1 MTRQLRPRGKAYP
14 YIIWPL
20 IGLVFAGQFYL
31 FTRQSGYAV
40 GWRRVFV
47 WEVTRWSLWAILA
60 PLMISFIRRRPILS
74 WRKTRPIL
82 IHALVSVLFSLVHLV
97 LFAVSLWLEAKIID
111 AIATNQSL
119 MALLRSSISEAFK
132 LFQTAFTLDFHIGIL
147 VYWSIL
153 VVCQALDSSRRAA
166 QLETQLANAQLE
178 ALKMQLHP
186 HFLFNTLN
194 SITALL
200 HQDVEAADEMIGEL
214 GSFLRMTLKN
224 PGGTEVR
231 LQEELNFLKS
241 YLQIEKVR
249 FQDKLAVNFIIDPE
263 TVDAK
268 VPNLILQPII
278 ENAIRHAV
286 APKKD
291 AGQIDIHARRENGR
305 LHIQIMDNGPGISGS
320 NSDQFKEGIGL
331 QNIRARL
338 QKLYGADHVF
348 RLSNRTG
355 GGLNVE
361 LEIAFRTE
369 TLTDADAEEKTN
381 E

>member
-1 MTRQLRPRGKAYP
+1 MIRQWRPRGKAYP

-20 IGLVFAGQFYL
+20 IGLIFAGQFYL
-31 FTRQSGYAV
+31 FTRQAGYAV
-40 GWRRVFV
+40 GWRSVFA
-47 WEVTRWSLWAILA
+47 WELTRWTLWAVLA
-60 PLMISFIRRRPILS
+60 PLMISSIRRRPILS
-74 WRKTRPIL
+74 WRKARPIL
-82 IHALVSVLFSLVHLV
+82 IHVLVSVLFSLVHLF
-97 LFAVSLWLEAKIID
+97 LLAISLWLEAKIID
-111 AIATNQSL
+111 AISTNQSL
-119 MALLRSSISEAFK
+119 IALLKSSVSELIRF
-132 LFQTAFTLDFHIGIL
+132 FQTTFTLDFHIGVL
-147 VYWSIL
+147 VYWTIL
-153 VVCQALDSSRRAA
+153 LVCQALDSSRRAA

-194 SITALL
+194 SVTALL

-214 GSFLRMTLKN
+214 GSFLRLTLKN

-249 FQDKLAVNFIIDPE
+249 FQDKLTVNFMIDPD
-263 TVDAK
+263 TVDAQ

-286 APKKD
+286 APRKD
-291 AGQIDIHARRENGR
+291 AGQIDIHAKRDHGR
-305 LHIQIMDNGPGISGS
+305 LHIQIMDNGPGISGP
-320 NSDQFKEGIGL
+320 NSGPLKEGIGL

-348 RLSNRTG
+348 KLSNRAG
-355 GGLNVE
+355 GGLKVE

-369 TLTDADAEEKTN
+369 PAISSEPEDSTHE
-381 E
+381 